1 VAGQGGEVRRRQNSP
16 ILQKIFSTPMM
27 AACKRIFSKIT
38 DSPSLSEMGGAMND
52 KPASKNAYSQE
63 FLEKIFRT
71 AYKIRTFESEGIK
84 LYRQG
89 LIRGYFHPYLGQ
101 EGIATGVCAALK
113 DGDYIAS
120 THRGHGHC
128 IAWGADVTKMVAE
141 LLQKETGYCK
151 GYGGSMHIADISKG
165 NLGANGIVGAGT
177 PLGVGAALASQVRG
191 SDAVTVT
198 FTTDGA
204 SNNGTFL
211 ESLNLAAIWNL
222 NFILVIENNQ
232 YAVSTRIEESTRE
245 TDLYKRGTAIGVE
258 SHQVDGNDPLAV
270 YEATLKAAETCR
282 AGKGPVLIEAKT
294 FRHMGHH
301 VNDPGKYMPED
312 KLAYYMARDPV
323 DRARAS
329 LKEMADIDDTA
340 IEAIEAEIA
349 KEFSDAV
356 DASKNAGEISSD
368 EFRAFA
374 ANY

>member
-1 VAGQGGEVRRRQNSP
+1 MTAVHA
-16 ILQKIFSTPMM
+16 K
-27 AACKRIFSKIT
+27 
-38 DSPSLSEMGGAMND
+38 
-52 KPASKNAYSQE
+52 KNAPSRE
-63 FLEKIFRT
+63 LLEKIFRT
-71 AYKIRTFESEGIK
+71 AYRIRVFETEGIK

-113 DGDYIAS
+113 EGDYIAS

-128 IAWGADVTKMVAE
+128 IAWGADIKRMVAE
-141 LLQKETGYCK
+141 LLQKETGYCR
-151 GYGGSMHIADISKG
+151 GYGGSMHIADIAAG

-177 PLGVGAALASQVRG
+177 PLGVGAALANQIRG

-232 YAVSTRIEESTRE
+232 YAVSTKIEESTRE
-245 TDLYKRGTAIGVE
+245 TDLYKRGLSIGVE
-258 SHQVDGNDPLAV
+258 SHQIDGNDPLAV
-270 YEATLKAAETCR
+270 YHLTLEAAEKCR
-282 AGKGPVLIEAKT
+282 AGKGPILIEAKT

-312 KLAYYMARDPV
+312 RLAYYKARDPI
-323 DRARAS
+323 DRARNA
-329 LKEMADIDDTA
+329 LVEMSGAEKAEID
-340 IEAIEAEIA
+340 AIEAEIA
-349 KEFSDAV
+349 AEFEEAV
-356 DASKNAGEISSD
+356 GFAKNSREVTAE
-368 EFRAFA
+368 EFRQFA
-374 ANY
+374 AAY

>member
-1 VAGQGGEVRRRQNSP
+1 VA
-16 ILQKIFSTPMM
+16 
-27 AACKRIFSKIT
+27 AAHAK
-38 DSPSLSEMGGAMND
+38 
-52 KPASKNAYSQE
+52 KNAPSRE
-63 FLEKIFRT
+63 LLEKIFRT
-71 AYKIRTFESEGIK
+71 AYRIRVFETEGIK

-113 DGDYIAS
+113 EGDYIAS

-128 IAWGADVTKMVAE
+128 IAWGADIKKMVAE
-141 LLQKETGYCK
+141 LLQKESGYCR
-151 GYGGSMHIADISKG
+151 GYGGSMHIADIAAG

-177 PLGVGAALASQVRG
+177 PLGVGAALAAQIRG

-232 YAVSTRIEESTRE
+232 YAVSTKIEESTRE
-245 TDLYKRGTAIGVE
+245 TDLYKRGLSIGVE
-258 SHQVDGNDPLAV
+258 SHQIDGNDPLAV
-270 YEATLKAAETCR
+270 YHLTEEAAEKCR
-282 AGKGPVLIEAKT
+282 AGKGPILIEAKT

-312 KLAYYMARDPV
+312 RLAYYKARDPI
-323 DRARAS
+323 DRARNA
-329 LKEMADIDDTA
+329 LVEMSGAEKAEID
-340 IEAIEAEIA
+340 AIEAEIA
-349 KEFSDAV
+349 AEFEEAV
-356 DASKNAGEISSD
+356 GFAKNSREVSAE
-368 EFRAFA
+368 EFRQFA
-374 ANY
+374 AAY

>member
-1 VAGQGGEVRRRQNSP
+1 MDEAV
-16 ILQKIFSTPMM
+16 
-27 AACKRIFSKIT
+27 KRNA
-38 DSPSLSEMGGAMND
+38 PSR
-52 KPASKNAYSQE
+52 E

-71 AYKIRTFESEGIK
+71 AYKIRVFETEGIK

-101 EGIATGVCAALK
+101 EGIATGVCAALRE
-113 DGDYIAS
+113 GDYIAS

-128 IAWGADVTKMVAE
+128 IAWGADVKRMVAE
-141 LLQKETGYCK
+141 LLQKETGYCR
-151 GYGGSMHIADISKG
+151 GYGGSMHIADIGKG

-177 PLGVGAALASQVRG
+177 PLGVGAALAAQIRG

-232 YAVSTRIEESTRE
+232 YAVSTPIEEATRD
-245 TDLYKRGTAIGVE
+245 TDLYKRGLSIGVE
-258 SHQVDGNDPLAV
+258 SRQVDGNDPLAV
-270 YEATLKAAETCR
+270 YHLTREAVETCR

-301 VNDPGKYMPED
+301 VNDPGKYMPEER
-312 KLAYYMARDPV
+312 LAFYKARDPI
-323 DRARAS
+323 DRARAA
-329 LKEMADIDDTA
+329 LVEMSGVDKADID
-340 IEAIEAEIA
+340 AIEAEIA
-349 KEFSDAV
+349 AEFAEAV
-356 DASKNAGEISSD
+356 DFAKESREITAA
-368 EFRAFA
+368 EFRQFVA
-374 ANY
+374 AY

>member
-1 VAGQGGEVRRRQNSP
+1 MASDAGRE
-16 ILQKIFSTPMM
+16 
-27 AACKRIFSKIT
+27 
-38 DSPSLSEMGGAMND
+38 
-52 KPASKNAYSQE
+52 NAYPRE
-63 FLEKIFRT
+63 ILEKIFST
-71 AYKIRTFESEGIK
+71 AYKIRVFETEGIK

-89 LIRGYFHPYLGQ
+89 HIRGYFHPYLGQ
-101 EGIATGVCAALK
+101 EGIATGVCAALT

-128 IAWGADVTKMVAE
+128 IAWGADVNRMVAE

-151 GYGGSMHIADISKG
+151 GYGGSMHIADISVG

-177 PLGVGAALASQVRG
+177 PLGVGAALANQVRG

-222 NFILVIENNQ
+222 AFILVIENNQ
-232 YAVSTRIEESTRE
+232 YAVSTKIEEATRD
-245 TDLYKRGTAIGVE
+245 TDLYKRGQAIGVE

-270 YEATLKAAETCR
+270 YQLTKEAAETCR
-282 AGKGPVLIEAKT
+282 KGKGPVLIEAKT

-312 KLAYYMARDPV
+312 RLAYYKERDPV

-329 LKEMADIDDTA
+329 LRSMADVDDATID
-340 IEAIEAEIA
+340 AIEAEIA
-349 KEFSDAV
+349 AEFAEAVEFSK
-356 DASKNAGEISSD
+356 SSGEVSPES
-368 EFRAFA
+368 FRAFA
-374 ANY
+374 AEY

>member
-1 VAGQGGEVRRRQNSP
+1 MSAKANQ
-16 ILQKIFSTPMM
+16 
-27 AACKRIFSKIT
+27 
-38 DSPSLSEMGGAMND
+38 
-52 KPASKNAYSQE
+52 KNAYSQE

-71 AYKIRTFESEGIK
+71 AFKIRTFETEGIK

-113 DGDYIAS
+113 EGDYIAS

-128 IAWGADVTKMVAE
+128 IAWGADVNKMVAE
-141 LLQKETGYCK
+141 LLQKDTGYCK
-151 GYGGSMHIADISKG
+151 GYGGSMHIADISVG

-245 TDLYKRGTAIGVE
+245 TDLYKRGLAIGVE

-270 YEATLKAAETCR
+270 YEMTLKAAETCR
-282 AGKGPVLIEAKT
+282 KGKGPVLIEAKT

-301 VNDPGKYMPED
+301 VNDPGKYMPEE

-329 LKEMADIDDTA
+329 LKDMADVDDAA

-349 KEFSDAV
+349 KEFADAV
-356 DASKNAGEISSD
+356 EFSKNSGEATPE